1 MKRSAPGG
9 RSHVRTRPSRP
20 SGEGYPRDAHEARSR
35 PPRGRGRLVPEGR
48 LGGAACPV
56 TTRGGT
62 IMQTVPGPD
71 DFEPVLAAPEEG
83 QGRPTTADRP
93 KASGRKE
100 RQPNQPTVPHPEDL
114 ADAAERTKDAI
125 AEGRRAGTAGQSAG
139 RLGESPGNVEGLSGL
154 V

>member
-1 MKRSAPGG
+1 
-9 RSHVRTRPSRP
+9 
-20 SGEGYPRDAHEARSR
+20 
-35 PPRGRGRLVPEGR
+35 
-48 LGGAACPV
+48 
-56 TTRGGT
+56 
-62 IMQTVPGPD
+62 MQTVPGPD

-125 AEGRRAGTAGQSAG
+125 AEGRRAGTAGQAAG
-139 RLGESPGNVEGLSGL
+139 RLGGKSGERRGTERARCLAAERCWDQARWAIMAYAWRFDGLGRARRAGGTA
-154 V
+154 